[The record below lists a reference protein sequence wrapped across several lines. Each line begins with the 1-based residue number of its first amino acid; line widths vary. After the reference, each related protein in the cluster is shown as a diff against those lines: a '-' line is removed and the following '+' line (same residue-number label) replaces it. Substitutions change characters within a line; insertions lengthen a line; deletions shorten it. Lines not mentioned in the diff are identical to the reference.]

1 MTDYEKWIKTFENVG
16 ISPLKKET
24 CYKLMAWLLTEGGQ
38 VEVNYN
44 TKLMSDLK
52 FAQKQ
57 LNIVGGE
64 NPTKTTRQ
72 EIKKY
77 TKEIENGKA
86 TWLKDLLEKY
96 GVKKC

>member
-1 MTDYEKWIKTFENVG
+1 MQTEQLIAEIKQCEKI
-16 ISPLKKET
+16 L
-24 CYKLMAWLLTEGGQ
+24 
-38 VEVNYN
+38 EVNYN
-44 TKLMSDLK
+44 TKLMADLK

-77 TKEIENGKA
+77 TKEIESGKA

-96 GVKKC
+96 GVK